1 MAVGTPEFI
10 ASVDD
15 SFTGGYLRDVT
26 GIVPDPDAEG
36 DCAIKSSDNGRH
48 SNSLENG
55 SGDVKIADILA
66 EHGLNGSP
74 TKPPKTGTRR
84 RRRRRRRA
92 ASRSN

>member
-15 SFTGGYLRDVT
+15 SFTGSYLRDIT
-26 GIVPDPDAEG
+26 GIVPDPDADG
-36 DCAIKSSDNGRH
+36 DCAIKASDNGRH
-48 SNSLENG
+48 LHPTENG
-55 SGDVKIADILA
+55 SGEIKIADILA

-74 TKPPKTGTRR
+74 TKPAKTGRR